1 VGLPGSLNTA
11 CLAPRLDAFST
22 CAFDLQCTATPA
34 LQCRPRPPPFAC
46 DAQQDLLV
54 IGADD
59 VPLAIPDVG
68 GVDSVVTVAD
78 SRPVARVVLLI
89 DEVDH
94 GFIPDLTV
102 GLSHGGEQATVAT
115 FGAFGANLRR
125 LVLDDDCPASLTTG
139 QAPHRGCFQP
149 ASPLSAWSGNTAA
162 GTWTVRVTDGVA
174 ADSGTLRSWRLG
186 LCLPRP

>member
-1 VGLPGSLNTA
+1 M
-11 CLAPRLDAFST
+11 APRLDAFST

-46 DAQQDLLV
+46 GAQQDLLV
-54 IGADD
+54 LGADD

-68 GVDSVVTVAD
+68 SVDSVVTVAD

-94 GFIPDLTV
+94 GFIPDLAV
-102 GLSHGGEQATVAT
+102 GLSHGSEQATVAT

-139 QAPHRGCFQP
+139 EAPHRGCFRP
-149 ASPLSAWSGNTAA
+149 TSPLAALSGSTAA
-162 GTWTVRVTDGVA
+162 GTWTLRVSDRVA
-174 ADSGTLRSWRLG
+174 ADSGTLRGWRLG
-186 LCLPRP
+186 LCLLRS